1 VLKEKFKNIA
11 ALYFPELSAS
21 MIYEKIARILIN
33 GKISASCY
41 PRCSRKEV
49 KLISLHV
56 YTGFGRKFKQKRGMK
71 YSI

>member
-11 ALYFPELSAS
+11 AHYFPELSTS

-33 GKISASCY
+33 GKISASCH
-41 PRCSRKEV
+41 PRCYHKEV

-56 YTGFGRKFKQKRGMK
+56 HAGFGRKFKQKGE
-71 YSI
+71 